1 MAVDWSKRG
10 EYIAKRN
17 LTPAQA
23 NEALTDPDRVVIIPD
38 YNSNSGDS
46 ARTIGYSTSAG
57 AVLSIITVFS
67 HEDGITYG
75 ANAWKANARDRRYYQ
90 QGGMDDE

>member
-23 NEALTDPDRVVIIPD
+23 DGALTDPDR
-38 YNSNSGDS
+38 
-46 ARTIGYSTSAG
+46 TIGYSPSVG
-57 AVLSIITVFS
+57 AILTVITVYN
-67 HEDGITYG
+67 HVDGITYG
-75 ANAWKANARDRRYYQ
+75 ANAWKANERDRRYYQ